1 MFSWYFT
8 VLHTTLSLM
17 QVFLHVTRRPK
28 ADRLLSKSP
37 PPLCSY
43 AEPNVVY
50 VQWNL
55 GLRTKLSWL
64 FLLWGPS
71 PFGLVTAAKHV
82 MLSFS
87 LPRHAPSK
95 LDGNII
101 LGGIVKVEAER
112 MKQPKGTHG
121 SEGVACWWKLKAEN
135 LLGSRKGNKN
145 CRKRD

>member
-1 MFSWYFT
+1 
-8 VLHTTLSLM
+8 M

-28 ADRLLSKSP
+28 ADRPLSKSP

-71 PFGLVTAAKHV
+71 PLGLVTAAKHV

-101 LGGIVKVEAER
+101 LGGIVKVEAEH

-121 SEGVACWWKLKAEN
+121 SEGVAC
-135 LLGSRKGNKN
+135 
-145 CRKRD
+145 